1 MKGTIGKVFIII
13 GILVL
18 GLILWL
24 VFFSDGGVLQTGWNS
39 VVAPINNTWQKI
51 TGDKSSTLV
60 PTFDDAYDG
69 GYDGSEGLGDTGW

>member
-24 VFFSDGGVLQTGWNS
+24 VFFSEGGVLQTGWNS
-39 VVAPINNTWQKI
+39 VVAPVNNTWKKI
-51 TGDKSSTLV
+51 TGDEDSTLV
-60 PTFDDAYDG
+60 PTFDKAYDG
-69 GYDGSEGLGDTGW
+69 GYKGSEGLDGTW